1 MRQTQSH
8 PQGFL
13 LIQSFCQANIAR
25 SLTSTCRAVALL
37 EGRTCAGAQ
46 RSSFTPAEGFTH
58 GHSTG
63 HFPRSPCFLTEIYL
77 TRLIQV
83 LDMKEVFPCVGH
95 VPCPTQ
101 HLAGV
106 PREGGG
112 EPEHG
117 KLHLPL
123 PGASPN
129 LENGH

>member
-1 MRQTQSH
+1 MLMRQTQSH

-58 GHSTG
+58 GHRTG

-83 LDMKEVFPCVGH
+83 LDMKEVFPVSH
-95 VPCPTQ
+95 VPHSIWLESP
-101 HLAGV
+101 G
-106 PREGGG
+106 REVESQSMGNFTCLSLVH
-112 EPEHG
+112 PQT
-117 KLHLPL
+117 
-123 PGASPN
+123 
-129 LENGH
+129 